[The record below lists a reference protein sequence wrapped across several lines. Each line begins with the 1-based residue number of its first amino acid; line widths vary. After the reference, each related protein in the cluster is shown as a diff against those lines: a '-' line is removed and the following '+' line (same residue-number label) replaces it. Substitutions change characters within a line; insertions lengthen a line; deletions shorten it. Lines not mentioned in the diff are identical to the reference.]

1 MMTARE
7 LDPSAE
13 IALDQLGSRNLLE
26 EPPPAE
32 LFHYTDFDGVSGIFM
47 SRCLWLSKVSTLN
60 DTSEV
65 KLAIDRFKMQASDAA
80 RSLDADE
87 ARFVEHAAGQ
97 LDSMRRTNIC
107 VAGFSED
114 MDQLNQ
120 WRSYANDGR
129 GIALGFDSQVLR
141 RAARDHHVR
150 LLRCIYDHEAH
161 ERLVKDLVELL
172 IRAYRA
178 APPQSDEERA
188 QMLEQFTSTF
198 LLTAPVIKD
207 HHFAQEKEWRLVSM
221 PRSADDPQLTAVLSG
236 NHASVKLV
244 LPLFPEG
251 EPPSDVISSVTIG
264 PTLDPDNVAD
274 AIDVLARH
282 NGFRIGKVRLSRV
295 PYRPRV

>member
-1 MMTARE
+1 
-7 LDPSAE
+7 
-13 IALDQLGSRNLLE
+13 
-26 EPPPAE
+26 
-32 LFHYTDFDGVSGIFM
+32 V
-47 SRCLWLSKVSTLN
+47 
-60 DTSEV
+60 
-65 KLAIDRFKMQASDAA
+65 
-80 RSLDADE
+80 
-87 ARFVEHAAGQ
+87 
-97 LDSMRRTNIC
+97 RRTNIC

-129 GIALGFDSQVLR
+129 GIALGFNSEVLR

-150 LLRCIYDHEAH
+150 LLRCIYDPDTHA
-161 ERLVKDLVELL
+161 RIIKDLVALL
-172 IRAYRA
+172 IAAYRA
-178 APPQSDEERA
+178 APPPSDDARA
-188 QMLEQFTSTF
+188 QMLEQFNSTF

-221 PRSADDPQLTAVLSG
+221 PRSVDDPQLTAVLSG

-244 LPLFPEG
+244 LPLLPEGG

-282 NGFRIGKVRLSRV
+282 KGFRIGKVRLSRV